1 MSQTKQFL
9 RFPDPP
15 SWIDRLIV
23 SIDHLPGPDWLFYV
37 VAVLAVWVV
46 INAALW
52 IDGSMPIGT
61 GAGIPGIF
69 PPLVFY
75 YLALYHHLTRY
86 GSRSLERFRPLI
98 GKEDTEVSR
107 IDHQLTILPQ
117 WLGWLGVAMGL
128 RFTPPY
134 VLGDRLAF
142 GNLVP
147 QTPLPVV
154 VALLTAGFV
163 GATFFCLIARSIR
176 QLRTVHRLH
185 AQATKLSLLNLE
197 PTHAFAALT
206 ARTAIGVILVMP
218 IGYLYFPAAASSP
231 WILLAYVLMAAL
243 ALVIFLAPIL
253 GMRDRLQQEKARAL
267 KKTGD
272 LLDMTLREVHRKV
285 EQGNW
290 EELKGMETATATL
303 TREREMLEKVSIW
316 PWNTATIR
324 GFATTLLLPI
334 VLWIVTSLRPPN
346 NSLGPTWP
354 ARILEWR
361 SILAMG
367 WLGGSARGR

>member
-1 MSQTKQFL
+1 
-9 RFPDPP
+9 
-15 SWIDRLIV
+15 
-23 SIDHLPGPDWLFYV
+23 
-37 VAVLAVWVV
+37 
-46 INAALW
+46 
-52 IDGSMPIGT
+52 
-61 GAGIPGIF
+61 
-69 PPLVFY
+69 
-75 YLALYHHLTRY
+75 
-86 GSRSLERFRPLI
+86 
-98 GKEDTEVSR
+98 
-107 IDHQLTILPQ
+107 
-117 WLGWLGVAMGL
+117 
-128 RFTPPY
+128 
-134 VLGDRLAF
+134 
-142 GNLVP
+142 
-147 QTPLPVV
+147 
-154 VALLTAGFV
+154 
-163 GATFFCLIARSIR
+163 
-176 QLRTVHRLH
+176 
-185 AQATKLSLLNLE
+185 
-197 PTHAFAALT
+197 
-206 ARTAIGVILVMP
+206 
-218 IGYLYFPAAASSP
+218 
-231 WILLAYVLMAAL
+231 
-243 ALVIFLAPIL
+243 LVIFLAPIL

-361 SILAMG
+361 SILALG